1 MKKDN
6 QDLTGHE
13 VIYYIGAAV
22 VVAVMLFVFG
32 FAWVKLGITQELID
46 FLRSFVSFEIGNQ
59 L

>member
-13 VIYYIGAAV
+13 IIYYIGAAI
-22 VVAVMLFVFG
+22 VVAVMMFVLV
-32 FAWVKLGITQELID
+32 FAWVKLGTTQELID
-46 FLRSFVSFEIGNQ
+46 FLRSFVSVEIGNE

>member
-22 VVAVMLFVFG
+22 VVAIMLFVFV
-32 FAWVKLGITQELID
+32 FAWVKLGLTQELID
-46 FLRSFVSFEIGNQ
+46 LLRSFVSVEVWAE